1 MHRHPDIWSDEP
13 TREIPITDEI
23 LDWAFYELRLQPVA
37 DEPPSEPIDVSP
49 YLDPALRETARLLC
63 VED

>member
-1 MHRHPDIWSDEP
+1 MHRHDDEFTDVQ
-13 TREIPITDEI
+13 TREIPVTDEI

-37 DEPPSEPIDVSP
+37 DEQPAEDIDVSEFA
-49 YLDPALRETARLLC
+49 DPNLRRTQRLMR